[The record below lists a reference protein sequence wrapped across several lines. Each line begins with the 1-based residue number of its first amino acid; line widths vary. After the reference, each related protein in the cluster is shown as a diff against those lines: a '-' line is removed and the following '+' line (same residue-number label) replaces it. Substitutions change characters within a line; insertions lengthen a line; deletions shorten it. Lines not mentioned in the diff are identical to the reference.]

1 MKRFTAA
8 MIAMLLCSCLCAC
21 GDSGASTMT
30 SGAVTP
36 PEYIY
41 PFCYDSLSSLKEAVS
56 ADGELYDELSRKG
69 AGSEIIDGFVT
80 FIEKYKSQGVIVPLL
95 NGKEIDLRDKEG
107 YSNISVFPSE
117 AYGRPWVIFYPSVP
131 TGENFYIKL
140 TCLPDSV
147 AKTQKSPTPS
157 DAIKIISPDSPNINN
172 VGEQH
177 ERIYD
182 LVTELED
189 RKVTAMVIEYK
200 TDKRNSIF
208 FVYGEM
214 LVEVRCDPAVWD
226 AKWFSSLSFDG
237 IAG

>member
-8 MIAMLLCSCLCAC
+8 MIAMLLCSCLCTC

-30 SGAVTP
+30 SGDVTP

-41 PFCYDSLSSLKEAVS
+41 PFCYDSLSLLKEAMS
-56 ADGELYDELSRKG
+56 SDGELYDELSRKG
-69 AGSEIIDGFVT
+69 AGSEIIDGFGT
-80 FIEKYKSQGVIVPLL
+80 FIEKYKSQGMIVPFM
-95 NGKEIDLRDKEG
+95 NGKEIEFRDEEG

-117 AYGRPWVIFYPSVP
+117 AYGLPWVIFYPSVP

-140 TCLPDSV
+140 TCLPDS
-147 AKTQKSPTPS
+147 
-157 DAIKIISPDSPNINN
+157 PNINN

-182 LVTELED
+182 RVTELED
-189 RKVTAMVIEYK
+189 RKVTAMVVEYK

-214 LVEVRCDPAVWD
+214 LVEVRCDPAVWG
-226 AKWFSSLSFDG
+226 AKWFSCLSFES